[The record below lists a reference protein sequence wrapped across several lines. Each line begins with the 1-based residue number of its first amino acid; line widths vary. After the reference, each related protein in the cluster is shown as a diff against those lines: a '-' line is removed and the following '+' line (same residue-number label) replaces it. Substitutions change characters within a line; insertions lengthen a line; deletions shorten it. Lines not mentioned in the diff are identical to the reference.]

1 MWSAGGSDAAYNL
14 PVMLPLRVVI
24 GLATAFAQVTAALV
38 GADASAAL
46 ASSVTASAAVG
57 TPSTSANFI
66 RDAASHVNLFIGT
79 TNGGHTFPG
88 EHAPVSHKRSL

>member
-1 MWSAGGSDAAYNL
+1 MWAAGGSDAVYSL

-24 GLATAFAQVTAALV
+24 GLATAFAQVAAALV
-38 GADASAAL
+38 GADASAL
-46 ASSVTASAAVG
+46 ASSVTTSAAVG
-57 TPSTSANFI
+57 TPSASANFI

-88 EHAPVSHKRSL
+88 KQASVLRELRL

>member
-1 MWSAGGSDAAYNL
+1 MWAARGGDAVYSL

-24 GLATAFAQVTAALV
+24 GLATAFAQVAAALV
-38 GADASAAL
+38 GADVSAAL
-46 ASSVTASAAVG
+46 ASSVTASAAVE
-57 TPSTSANFI
+57 TPSTSTNFI

-88 EHAPVSHKRSL
+88 EHASASH